1 MSQHQQTM
9 TILYSLYNKCQNV
22 KKINSHPEN
31 LSSATNR
38 SDKGTFSGSS
48 EKKSKNSFL
57 LFSVI
62 TVTSEK
68 KVTNQITRFS
78 TCFSNPFI

>member
-48 EKKSKNSFL
+48 EKKEQKLIFTIQRHNCDVRKESDQSNHTIFN
-57 LFSVI
+57 LF
-62 TVTSEK
+62 
-68 KVTNQITRFS
+68 
-78 TCFSNPFI
+78 